1 MASAAHDV
9 SMADKPTFPYLI
21 VILLL
26 FLKSV
31 NPYRDGLGIFFLSF
45 AQISFPASDF
55 QPEGVF
61 SGYTADF
68 DGPGCVSVAGSLP
81 QCPPKSAI

>member
-1 MASAAHDV
+1 MQRGVPPHRIPGLAPPLQRISHITGLDMVSAAHDV

-31 NPYRDGLGIFFLSF
+31 NPYRDGLGIFFLSL
-45 AQISFPASDF
+45 A
-55 QPEGVF
+55 
-61 SGYTADF
+61 
-68 DGPGCVSVAGSLP
+68 
-81 QCPPKSAI
+81 